1 MILWM
6 FLKSLGD
13 LCLYFSIIGAFPGLF
28 SHSFS
33 YLWPVMACGF
43 GILVSTALS
52 LVGKGSLRF
61 LGLVFCLAPFLLVKD
76 LMDVLVLVL
85 PVSYCVMVVWRGQLS
100 LDYAQYRSF
109 FLRSILL
116 WAVFFGIVSLF
127 CAFESVLLLKETTLD
142 YRVPFQYG
150 LLYCISAVLLMRTLR
165 LGADEQ
171 GSRMN
176 RLTNG
181 AFLGG
186 TGVILVGAVVLEK
199 YLQSQDTSVYQELFL
214 KVSAAIMVPVY
225 WLINRI
231 VEMFPEYDKKFDELW
246 DPTETGTGA
255 GQAAPPTELPP
266 APVEPVEV
274 PFPWWLVALILAVAA
289 VILLVMTKVY
299 ARRKVILKSDETS
312 ELLRPQK
319 KTRKDSRKSN
329 RSKVRQLYRE
339 FLRHQRSRGVK
350 LRKDQTSLDILER
363 ISQDTDPEAARQLRE
378 IYLQARYDTAG
389 EVSRRQLEEGKKTLK
404 KSIM

>member
-1 MILWM
+1 
-6 FLKSLGD
+6 
-13 LCLYFSIIGAFPGLF
+13 
-28 SHSFS
+28 
-33 YLWPVMACGF
+33 
-43 GILVSTALS
+43 
-52 LVGKGSLRF
+52 
-61 LGLVFCLAPFLLVKD
+61 
-76 LMDVLVLVL
+76 
-85 PVSYCVMVVWRGQLS
+85 
-100 LDYAQYRSF
+100 
-109 FLRSILL
+109 
-116 WAVFFGIVSLF
+116 VFFGIVSLF

-199 YLQSQDTSVYQELFL
+199 YLQSRDTSVYQELFL

-266 APVEPVEV
+266 AAVEPVDV
-274 PFPWWLVALILAVAA
+274 PFPWWLVALILEVAT
-289 VILLVMTKVY
+289 VILLVMKKVY

-389 EVSRRQLEEGKKTLK
+389 EVSRRQLEEGKKALK